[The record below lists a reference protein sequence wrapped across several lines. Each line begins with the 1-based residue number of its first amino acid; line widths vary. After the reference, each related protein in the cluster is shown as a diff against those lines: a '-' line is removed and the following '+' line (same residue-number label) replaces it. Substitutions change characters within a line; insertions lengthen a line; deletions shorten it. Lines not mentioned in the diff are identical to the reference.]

1 MIAWWHPD
9 IGITVI
15 TAPHLV
21 HCQEDLLS
29 NSSENSRKSGPQSLQ
44 RPGPGAAVRC
54 VFVRADLHRCAQNS
68 ELPLAVSIIASS
80 WWEVSWS

>member
-21 HCQEDLLS
+21 HCEEALLS
-29 NSSENSRKSGPQSLQ
+29 NSSDSSRKSGPLPLQ
-44 RPGPGAAVRC
+44 RRD
-54 VFVRADLHRCAQNS
+54 RALLC
-68 ELPLAVSIIASS
+68 AVSLLELICIVVLRSQSS
-80 WWEVSWS
+80 RWPYL